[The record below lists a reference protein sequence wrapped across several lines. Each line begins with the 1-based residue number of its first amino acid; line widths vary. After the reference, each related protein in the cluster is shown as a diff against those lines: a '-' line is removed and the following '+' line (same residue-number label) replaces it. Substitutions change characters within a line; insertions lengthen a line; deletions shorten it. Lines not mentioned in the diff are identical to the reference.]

1 MGKLSNIPTK
11 FANKNKFHVSNI
23 KKNMAKNTERGTGMS
38 NATFRGGVHPY
49 EGKELSQDLPIK
61 TVKPAMGEYIFP
73 MAQHIGAPATPI
85 VSKGDKVLVGQKIG
99 EASGFISANICSSV
113 SGTVKAVEPRMLL
126 NGSKATCVVIDNDG
140 EYTGIPHLGEDRDYT
155 KLTNDEIREIVK
167 EAGIVGMGGAG
178 FPTNVKLAPKDP
190 DAIDY
195 ILVNGAECEPY
206 LTSDYRQMLEC
217 PEEIVGGLKVILKLF
232 DKAKGL
238 ICIEDNK
245 PEAVKKMEA
254 AVRSESRI
262 EVKVL
267 KTKYPQGGERTLISA
282 ATGRKIYSAKL
293 PADAGC
299 IVDNISTVIAIYRAV
314 CKQTPL
320 ITRVMTLTGEAF
332 NKPVNVEVRLG
343 CNHGDLVPEGDGFK
357 QEPVKVISGGPMM
370 GFAMFDLNVPV
381 TKTSSSILAMTEDQ
395 VAEFEPSPCIR
406 CGRCVE
412 ACPGNLVPQKMAVAA
427 SHNDYA
433 TFEKLSGMECYE
445 CGSCTFVCPAKR
457 PLTQTF
463 KEARQHVMAQRRKK

>member
-1 MGKLSNIPTK
+1 
-11 FANKNKFHVSNI
+11 
-23 KKNMAKNTERGTGMS
+23 MS
-38 NATFRGGVHPY
+38 QATFRGGVHPY
-49 EGKELSQDLPIK
+49 EGKELSSELPIK
-61 TVKPAMGEYIFP
+61 TVMPKGDLIFP
-73 MAQHIGAPATPI
+73 MAQHIGAPAAP
-85 VSKGDKVLVGQKIG
+85 VVAKGDKVLVGQKIG

-126 NGSKATCVVIDNDG
+126 NGSTATCVVIENDG
-140 EYTGIPHLGEDRDYT
+140 EYTGIDGLGQERDYT
-155 KLTNDEIREIVK
+155 KLSNDEIREIVK

-178 FPTNVKLAPKDP
+178 FPTNVKLAPKQP
-190 DAIDY
+190 DQIDY
-195 ILVNGAECEPY
+195 VLVNGAECEPY

-245 PEAVKKMEA
+245 PEAIAKMEA
-254 AVRSESRI
+254 AVSGENRI
-262 EVKVL
+262 AVKVL

-320 ITRVMTLTGEAF
+320 ITRVMTLTGDAF
-332 NKPVNVEVRLG
+332 QTPVNVDVRLG
-343 CNHGDLVPEGDGFK
+343 CSHAELVEEGGGFK
-357 QEPVKVISGGPMM
+357 QNPAKIISGGPMM

-381 TKTSSSILAMTEDQ
+381 TKTSSSILAMTEDE
-395 VAEFEPSPCIR
+395 VAQNEPTPCIR
-406 CGRCVE
+406 CGRCVTV
-412 ACPGNLVPQKMAVAA
+412 CPGNLVPQKMAEAA
-427 SHNDYA
+427 MNNDYD
-433 TFEKLSGMECYE
+433 TFVSLNGMECYE
-445 CGSCTFVCPAKR
+445 CGSCTYACPAKR

-463 KEARQHVMAQRRKK
+463 KQARQHVAAQRRKK